1 MCFNRLLIVSNL
13 SLRNEL
19 LRLTPVISLSIFT
32 PTTFF
37 KEQENTLSRWSRQKI
52 FPIPLWLYTMQAH
65 PPSYPPHQRLLF
77 LPHLSW
83 TPWKHPVVQGC
94 FTLSSTRYSNDRLLF
109 MRPKLQFNCFE
120 TLSLW
125 SPRAPRSNY
134 MDFMTKCKQKKK
146 KNKKVKLFALKVFL
160 VSFSTVKM
168 ISKRHRLNYCDLSSS
183 LY

>member
-1 MCFNRLLIVSNL
+1 MFKFWESSHLWDCSQSFAVPKPDTYGLLMCFNRLLIVSNL
-13 SLRNEL
+13 SLWNEL

-37 KEQENTLSRWSRQKI
+37 KEQENTLSRCSRQKL

-65 PPSYPPHQRLLF
+65 PASYPPHQRLLF

-146 KNKKVKLFALKVFL
+146 IKIKRSNFL
-160 VSFSTVKM
+160 
-168 ISKRHRLNYCDLSSS
+168 H
-183 LY
+183 